1 MNKMNLREFA
11 EVMAV
16 LVNKAGMSCIIDNNG
31 QDGQLRFAAKKGD
44 IVVYTD
50 VSSLWKQCNE
60 TGADIQPLANAL
72 AQALSN
78 ALAKGEANMPK
89 RPQPQYQ
96 PNPQSQKKQFNA
108 EDMLRKAILGES
120 TSAQKPVNTQT
131 SHNTEEKTLN
141 DVLNEMFRQ
150 AEGTAKSGCTCN
162 GDKCSSSCKEHAEEK
177 EYDPMD
183 DVPEYLR
190 PAVEAALDALGKKL
204 GINIPNECEET
215 TYLKSDR
222 IFDRKALLE
231 NIMPMFST
239 SEEVEQH
246 PDVLYRTFFDMR
258 IVYYIKSDFCDKIG
272 FPHRG
277 PAVLAEN
284 VLKEFGLTEK
294 DVYDAAIKNIAK
306 MTKYSVSSIPLGN
319 ENVKSAVITTPNGE
333 GYGAAGILAS
343 NALKTVARELNDE
356 VIFVMIVSDD
366 TAFAIPASQVDTS
379 IIENILKNM
388 EENILSDNLYA
399 YHVGGNCIAC
409 PAYNLD

>member
-1 MNKMNLREFA
+1 MTLRQFA

-16 LVNKAGMSCIIDNNG
+16 LVNKAGVSCIIDNNG

-72 AQALSN
+72 AQALSD

-89 RPQPQYQ
+89 RPQPQ
-96 PNPQSQKKQFNA
+96 KKQFNA
-108 EDMLRKAILGES
+108 EDMLRKAIWGES

-131 SHNTEEKTLN
+131 SPNTEEN
-141 DVLNEMFRQ
+141 LNEMFSQ
-150 AEGTAKSGCTCN
+150 TGGTAKSGCTCN
-162 GDKCSSSCKEHAEEK
+162 GNKCSSTCKEHAEEK

-204 GINIPNECEET
+204 GIDIPNECKKT
-215 TYLKSDR
+215 TDAKSDR
-222 IFDRKALLE
+222 TFGKKAILE
-231 NIMPMFST
+231 NVMPMFST

-246 PDVLYRTFFDMR
+246 PGVLYRTFFDMR

-277 PAVLAEN
+277 PAVLAED
-284 VLKEFGLTEK
+284 VLNEFGLTER

-319 ENVKSAVITTPNGE
+319 KNVKTAIITTPDGE
-333 GYGAAGILAS
+333 GYGAAGIFAN
-343 NALKTVARELNDE
+343 NALKAVARELNDE
-356 VIFVMIVSDD
+356 AIFVMIVSDD
-366 TAFAIPASQVDTS
+366 TAFAIPASQVDAS

-388 EENILSDNLYA
+388 DEDILSDNLYA
-399 YHVGGNCIAC
+399 YHAGGNCIAC
-409 PAYNLD
+409 AAYNLD

>member
-16 LVNKAGMSCIIDNNG
+16 LVNKAGVSCIIDNNG

-89 RPQPQYQ
+89 RPQPQCQ

-108 EDMLRKAILGES
+108 EDMLRRAIFGES
-120 TSAQKPVNTQT
+120 TSAQ
-131 SHNTEEKTLN
+131 
-141 DVLNEMFRQ
+141 
-150 AEGTAKSGCTCN
+150 KSGCTCN

-204 GINIPNECEET
+204 GINIPNECEKT
-215 TYLKSDR
+215 TNAKSDR
-222 IFDRKALLE
+222 AFDRKALLK

-272 FPHRG
+272 FSHRG

-319 ENVKSAVITTPNGE
+319 DNVKSAVITTPNGE

-356 VIFVMIVSDD
+356 AIFVMIVSDD

>member
-16 LVNKAGMSCIIDNNG
+16 LVNKAGVSCIIDNNG

-131 SHNTEEKTLN
+131 SH
-141 DVLNEMFRQ
+141 
-150 AEGTAKSGCTCN
+150 KSGCTCN

-204 GINIPNECEET
+204 GINIPNECEKT
-215 TYLKSDR
+215 IDAKSDR
-222 IFDRKALLE
+222 AFDRKVLLE

-356 VIFVMIVSDD
+356 AIFVMIVSDD

>member
-1 MNKMNLREFA
+1 
-11 EVMAV
+11 
-16 LVNKAGMSCIIDNNG
+16 
-31 QDGQLRFAAKKGD
+31 
-44 IVVYTD
+44 
-50 VSSLWKQCNE
+50 
-60 TGADIQPLANAL
+60 
-72 AQALSN
+72 
-78 ALAKGEANMPK
+78 
-89 RPQPQYQ
+89 
-96 PNPQSQKKQFNA
+96 
-108 EDMLRKAILGES
+108 
-120 TSAQKPVNTQT
+120 
-131 SHNTEEKTLN
+131 
-141 DVLNEMFRQ
+141 
-150 AEGTAKSGCTCN
+150 
-162 GDKCSSSCKEHAEEK
+162 
-177 EYDPMD
+177 
-183 DVPEYLR
+183 
-190 PAVEAALDALGKKL
+190 
-204 GINIPNECEET
+204 
-215 TYLKSDR
+215 
-222 IFDRKALLE
+222 
-231 NIMPMFST
+231 MPMFST

-356 VIFVMIVSDD
+356 AIFVMIVSDD